1 MSKITYIT
9 IPASPELVEQ
19 LPSEVTA
26 RMQVLEL
33 GLRYWRVREALEAY
47 RRGQGSLAYA
57 AERAGIS
64 IREIVP
70 LAYAS
75 GLVPKVDEDRLAEPL
90 TLEQAEEL

>member
-1 MSKITYIT
+1 MSKITYIS

-19 LPSEVTA
+19 LPSEASA

-33 GLRYWRVREALEAY
+33 GLRYWRVHEALEAY
-47 RRGQGSLAYA
+47 RQGQGSLAYA
-57 AERAGIS
+57 AEQAGVS

-75 GLVPKVDEDRLAEPL
+75 GLVPKVDEDWLTGPL
-90 TLEQAEEL
+90 TLERAGEL